1 MAIFCLTPAFAGLP
15 DEWKQAEQ
23 AYAKGQVTE
32 AAKAYERLLAQGYRS
47 AELYYNLG
55 NCYAQTKQDGK
66 AVLAYERALRLAP
79 GDEAAAGNL
88 EIVRNRLEDQI
99 EGFAEYPL
107 LKKIRN
113 PQHLWPSGVWASL
126 GMSLFWVA
134 LVFWLWARRTA
145 RQTQPVIR
153 FSLAGITAAG
163 LFLAAI
169 GGFSYLRERDWRE
182 AIVMERQ
189 IALHIAPDVQ
199 SPEARSLHE
208 GAKVFIAETMDQWY
222 KVRLENGDEGW
233 LKRGQVEL
241 VGSREAGSREQGVG
255 SRE

>member
-1 MAIFCLTPAFAGLP
+1 MRNVALFAMAIFCLNTAFAELP

-32 AAKAYERLLAQGYRS
+32 AAKAYERLLAQGYQS

-55 NCYAQTKQDGK
+55 NCYARAKQDGK
-66 AVLAYERALRLAP
+66 AVLAYERALRLTP

-107 LKKIRN
+107 LKRIRN

-145 RQTQPVIR
+145 RQTQPAVR
-153 FSLAGITAAG
+153 FALAGITAAG
-163 LFLAAI
+163 LFLAAV
-169 GGFSYLRERDWRE
+169 GGFRYLMERDWRE

-189 IALHIAPDVQ
+189 IALHIAPEVRR
-199 SPEARSLHE
+199 PEPSILHE
-208 GAKVFIAETMDQWY
+208 CCNVLIAATIYQ
-222 KVRLENGDEGW
+222 RHT
-233 LKRGQVEL
+233 
-241 VGSREAGSREQGVG
+241 
-255 SRE
+255 